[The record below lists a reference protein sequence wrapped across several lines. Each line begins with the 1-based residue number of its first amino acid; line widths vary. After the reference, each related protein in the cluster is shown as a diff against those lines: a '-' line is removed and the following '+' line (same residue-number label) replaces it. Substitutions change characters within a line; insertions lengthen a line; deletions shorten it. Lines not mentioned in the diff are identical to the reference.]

1 LRTLLPEAQILGTDD
16 LQIGRCVS
24 DWRQVE
30 PGDLFAAL
38 GSDRDEGGTGIPQAI
53 ARGAAAVVC
62 QKAPAEAHVSVGA
75 RRASP
80 PAKRQVPGDAD
91 VPLCLVPDAREA
103 YGRICQALAGNPSL
117 QLKVIGIAG
126 DNGKTTTSCLLA
138 SVLLQAGWRVGLLGS
153 LGYLDGR
160 AIESATQPTPPAD
173 TLAALLA
180 RMVANGCSHA
190 VVEVSRRSLAES
202 YVAGIRLDVACLT
215 RARGGKRG
223 QSPFAGTARD
233 QAPLGAR
240 APHRGSRTN
249 GTQGVPGPLF
259 PSLLEHLTPEGFAV
273 LNADDPASAA
283 CLRKLDGPALTVGIH
298 KQAEIMGVPLEQC
311 PSEQMFLL
319 TAGSETVPVRT
330 RMIGTQHVYHCLTAA
345 AVGLAYGIELAAVVR
360 GLEAVEYVP
369 GRLERIECGQ
379 PFGVFVDNARTPTA
393 LAACLQVLR
402 KVTAGRLIC
411 VFAARGDGDGR
422 RRLGQTLET
431 TADQAVLSSDHLPGK
446 DPRQAVARVLEGFR
460 DPQNVR
466 IIADRAAAVGWAL
479 GEAQPGDCVLLAGNG
494 CRHGRAAA
502 PDRAGPDDGQIAR
515 QWLYKGDLGIWG
527 FGD

>member
-1 LRTLLPEAQILGTDD
+1 VQVCSALTPRLSLRTLLPEAQILGTDD

-38 GSDRDEGGTGIPQAI
+38 GSDRDDGGSGIPQAI
-53 ARGAAAVVC
+53 ARGAAAVLC
-62 QKAPAEAHVSVGA
+62 QKALAEAHVSVCG

-80 PAKRQVPGDAD
+80 PAKRQVPGDAE
-91 VPLCLVPDAREA
+91 VPLCLVPNAHAA

-153 LGYLDGR
+153 LGYLDGQ

-173 TLAALLA
+173 TLATLLA

-202 YVAGIRLDVACLT
+202 RLAGMRLDVACLT
-215 RARGGKRG
+215 HARGDR
-223 QSPFAGTARD
+223 
-233 QAPLGAR
+233 
-240 APHRGSRTN
+240 
-249 GTQGVPGPLF
+249 LF
-259 PSLLEHLTPEGFAV
+259 EYLTPEGFAV
-273 LNADDPASAA
+273 VNADDPASAA
-283 CLRKLDGPALTVGIH
+283 CLRKVDGPALTVGIH
-298 KQAEIMGVPLEQC
+298 KQAEIMGALLEQC

-330 RMIGTQHVYHCLTAA
+330 RMIGTHHLYHCLTAA
-345 AVGLAYGIELAAVVR
+345 AVGLAYGIELTAVVR

-379 PFGVFVDNARTPTA
+379 PFGVFVDNARTPAA
-393 LAACLQVLR
+393 LAACLEVLR

-411 VFAARGDGDGR
+411 VAAARGDGDY
-422 RRLGQTLET
+422 RRLGQALET
-431 TADQAVLSSDHLPGK
+431 ADMAVLSSDHLPGK
-446 DPRQAVARVLEGFR
+446 DPRPVVARVLHGFK
-460 DPQNVR
+460 DPQHVR
-466 IIADRAAAVGWAL
+466 IIADRAAAVGSAL
-479 GEAQPGDCVLLAGNG
+479 AEAQPGDCVLLAGNG
-494 CRHGRAAA
+494 YREGRAAA
-502 PDRAGPDDGQIAR
+502 GDRTGPDDGQLAR
-515 QWLYKGDLGIWG
+515 QWLYQREGDEGIRG
-527 FGD
+527 

>member
-1 LRTLLPEAQILGTDD
+1 LSLRTLLPEAEILGTDD

-38 GSDRDEGGTGIPQAI
+38 GSDLDKGGTGIPQAI
-53 ARGAAAVVC
+53 ARGAAAVLC
-62 QKAPAEAHVSVGA
+62 QEAPAEAHVSVGA

-80 PAKRQVPGDAD
+80 PAKRQGPGDAD
-91 VPLCLVPDAREA
+91 VPLCLVSNAREA

-126 DNGKTTTSCLLA
+126 DNGKTTASCLLA
-138 SVLLQAGWRVGLLGS
+138 SVLLQAGGRVGLLGS
-153 LGYLDGR
+153 LGYLDGQ

-202 YVAGIRLDVACLT
+202 RLAGMQLDVACLT
-215 RARGGKRG
+215 RGGKRG
-223 QSPFAGTARD
+223 QSPFAGTARRV
-233 QAPLGAR
+233 L
-240 APHRGSRTN
+240 RTN
-249 GTQGVPGPLF
+249 GDCPLF

-298 KQAEIMGVPLEQC
+298 KQAEIMGVLLEQC

-345 AVGLAYGIELAAVVR
+345 AVGLAYGIELMAVVR
-360 GLEAVEYVP
+360 GLEAVEYVA

-379 PFGVFVDNARTPTA
+379 PFGVFVDNARTPAA
-393 LAACLQVLR
+393 LAACLEVLR

-411 VFAARGDGDGR
+411 VAAARGDGDV
-422 RRLGQTLET
+422 RRLGQTLDS
-431 TADQAVLSSDHLPGK
+431 TADQAVLTSDHLPDK
-446 DPRQAVARVLEGFR
+446 DPGQAVAQVLEGFK
-460 DPQNVR
+460 DPRNVR

-479 GEAQPGDCVLLAGNG
+479 AEAQPGDCVLLAGNG
-494 CRHGRAAA
+494 YREG
-502 PDRAGPDDGQIAR
+502 RAGPDDGQIAR
-515 QWLYKGDLGIWG
+515 QWLYERD
-527 FGD
+527 